1 MHGNYPDACKIS
13 MHVKSLLQTRIMHG
27 IRLNHVTLLT
37 FAAPPNDGDATPPH
51 DHLVLVEDK
60 WPILDRERG
69 SLGQKNPTLTSIY
82 EVTVM
87 KITGA

>member
-1 MHGNYPDACKIS
+1 MESGS
-13 MHVKSLLQTRIMHG
+13 TR
-27 IRLNHVTLLT
+27 VTLLT
-37 FAAPPNDGDATPPH
+37 FAAPPDDGDAAPPY

-60 WPILDRERG
+60 WPMLDRGRG

-87 KITGA
+87 KITSARGAYRQNALCGHSRWL